1 MKIRS
6 TVALLVL
13 SLAPMASIAALAQQ
27 DKPKEMTPPPGM
39 SNADMEAMMKAATP
53 GENHKHLQ
61 RYVGDWTYNIKT
73 FMAPGQPAMESK
85 GTMHAEPILGG
96 RYVQSVYKGD
106 FMGHPF
112 EGRSTDGYDNVSKQF
127 VGSWVD
133 NMGTGIMNS
142 TGSCDAGCKVYN
154 TTADMMDPV
163 SGKKVATKS
172 TTTWSDDSHFKM
184 EMFMVDP
191 ASGQSVKTME
201 IDAQRKK

>member
-13 SLAPMASIAALAQQ
+13 SLAPMAATAALAQ

-39 SNADMEAMMKAATP
+39 SSADMEAMTKAATP

-61 RYVGDWTYNIKT
+61 RYVGDWTYSIKM
-73 FMAPGQPAMESK
+73 FAAPGQPPLEAT
-85 GTMHAEPILGG
+85 GTMHAESILGG

-106 FMGHPF
+106 LMGQPF

-127 VGSWVD
+127 VGAWVD

-142 TGSCDAGCKVYN
+142 TGTADSGGKVVN
-154 TTADMMDPV
+154 MNADMMDPV

-172 TTTWSDDSHFKM
+172 TTTWIDDSHFKM

-191 ASGQSVKTME
+191 SGKSVKTME
-201 IDAQRKK
+201 ITAQKK